1 LLVAVLNIQIPQD
14 LGHLVNGVYK
24 MLQSNVKDY
33 YESIYKPS
41 LKLINLYLAQSLF
54 TFSYIYLLGNMGE
67 NISASLKVN
76 LFNKIIK
83 QDISFYDKTRSGELI
98 DRLTSDIQDFKSS
111 FKMCISQG
119 LKSATQIIGCCVS
132 LYFISPKLTFIT
144 SVALPLAIL
153 IGNSIAKKIMRFL
166 FSN

>member
-1 LLVAVLNIQIPQD
+1 
-14 LGHLVNGVYK
+14 

-67 NISASLKVN
+67 NISATLKVN

-132 LYFISPKLTFIT
+132 LYFISPKLTVIT
-144 SVALPLAIL
+144 SIALPLAIL
-153 IGNSIAKKIMRFL
+153 IGNLITKKIMIHIFK
-166 FSN
+166 

>member
-1 LLVAVLNIQIPQD
+1 LLVAVLNIQLPQD

-67 NISASLKVN
+67 NISTSLKVN

-153 IGNSIAKKIMRFL
+153 IGNSIPKKIMRFL

>member
-1 LLVAVLNIQIPQD
+1 
-14 LGHLVNGVYK
+14 

-67 NISASLKVN
+67 NISATLKVN

-132 LYFISPKLTFIT
+132 LYFISPKLFIIT
-144 SVALPLAIL
+144 SVSLPLAIL
-153 IGNSIAKKIMRFL
+153 IGNLIT
-166 FSN
+166 